1 MQSPTMTSHDETQ
14 QGKKKKEKRKKKEL
28 HDQKNMKVVY
38 KIKLSSMRSQIKS
51 PIKDQFCFD
60 IMFKSKKYSK
70 RKERKENF
78 GFFIINSLEIR
89 YNTIRI

>member
-1 MQSPTMTSHDETQ
+1 
-14 QGKKKKEKRKKKEL
+14 
-28 HDQKNMKVVY
+28 
-38 KIKLSSMRSQIKS
+38 MRSQIKS

-78 GFFIINSLEIR
+78 GFFIINSLKIR